1 MGRQYVCQ
9 ACGRRLTVPNEL
21 FEKKVSGRI
30 VNIKCKG
37 CGKPVSI
44 NGTVPPPNAQASSL
58 DPASPLELF
67 QASSLA
73 PNSKK
78 TTDRKA
84 CDMTNALPNIDQA
97 ASDEVTA
104 ADGSSDLE
112 ASGSF
117 GEVSPAPDLPDDP
130 GLGRFSHV
138 DGPLPLRSPTA
149 TIGRYALFDQ
159 FAEGGIA
166 TVHFGRLDG
175 AGGFSRVVAIK
186 RLLAHLTRNEEFTA
200 MLLKEAR
207 LAARVRHPNVVPT
220 LDVVVSQGDV
230 LLVLE
235 YVHGESLGALCRI
248 QAKQRKDHVPLDI
261 AATIMHDVLSGLC
274 AVHEATDEKGR
285 MLGLVHRDISPP
297 NIVVGADGYSRVL
310 DFGIAKALEHIEE
323 SMPTRL
329 KGKIGYM
336 SPEQIR
342 GEGARQSSDVF
353 AAGVILWELLATR
366 RLFSADN
373 EADRMKQIVS
383 GSYPNPSQF
392 RPSLPL
398 GLERLAMRALA
409 VDPDARFQNAR
420 EFSEA
425 LDEAAPRASARR
437 VSEWVND
444 LARPVLTERAHM
456 IAQVENWEGAPPLP
470 AKSAPFASDGLL
482 VKVPHALA
490 TNLRRRD
497 SRPPAATSVAS
508 NSQPPQVPSR
518 SRKVR
523 QLQARMLAL
532 ISATLLIIA
541 TYYVLYH

>member
-1 MGRQYVCQ
+1 M
-9 ACGRRLTVPNEL
+9 PNEL
-21 FEKKVSGRI
+21 FAKKVRGRI

-44 NGTVPPPNAQASSL
+44 DGTVPPPTTGASSSNKSAEL
-58 DPASPLELF
+58 AVSPSIRPATDAIPTTAPAAAKKGELGAGLESF
-67 QASSLA
+67 ANDERDFEA
-73 PNSKK
+73 TPIDMA
-78 TTDRKA
+78 TTGSFA
-84 CDMTNALPNIDQA
+84 T
-97 ASDEVTA
+97 VTA
-104 ADGSSDLE
+104 S
-112 ASGSF
+112 
-117 GEVSPAPDLPDDP
+117 LPLADDP
-130 GLGRFSHV
+130 GSGRFSHV

-186 RLLAHLTRNEEFTA
+186 RLLAHLTKNEEFTA
-200 MLLKEAR
+200 MLLKEAC
-207 LAARVRHPNVVPT
+207 LAARIRHPNVVPT
-220 LDVVVSQGDV
+220 LDVVASQGDV
-230 LLVLE
+230 LLILE
-235 YVHGESLGALCRI
+235 YVHGEALSTLCRV

-323 SMPTRL
+323 SMPNRL

-342 GEGARQSSDVF
+342 GEGAAQSSDVF

-373 EADRMKQIVS
+373 EADRMKQIVA
-383 GSYPNPSQF
+383 GDYPNPSQF
-392 RPSLPL
+392 RLNLPEPL
-398 GLERLAMRALA
+398 DRLAMRALA
-409 VDPDARFQNAR
+409 VDSQARYQNAR

-425 LDEAAPRASARR
+425 LEEAAPRASARR

-444 LARPVLTERAHM
+444 LAKPALTERAHM
-456 IAQVENWEGAPPLP
+456 IAQVENWEGAAKIP
-470 AKSAPFASDGLL
+470 AQSTPFASDGLL
-482 VKVPHALA
+482 LKLPQPLTFNATRLDLQVRAANPSVSMSQTPITKSQSALLKR
-490 TNLRRRD
+490 TPTRL
-497 SRPPAATSVAS
+497 
-508 NSQPPQVPSR
+508 
-518 SRKVR
+518 
-523 QLQARMLAL
+523 LAL
-532 ISATLLIIA
+532 IFATLLIIA
-541 TYYVLYH
+541 TYYMLSR

>member
-21 FEKKVSGRI
+21 FAKKVRGRI

-44 NGTVPPPNAQASSL
+44 DGTVPPPTGRASSSNL
-58 DPASPLELF
+58 ASQPGRS
-67 QASSLA
+67 QSS
-73 PNSKK
+73 
-78 TTDRKA
+78 R
-84 CDMTNALPNIDQA
+84 
-97 ASDEVTA
+97 
-104 ADGSSDLE
+104 
-112 ASGSF
+112 
-117 GEVSPAPDLPDDP
+117 PAPDYPADETTHDIATGGSFADVTPSTFPPPDDP
-130 GLGRFSHV
+130 GDGRFSHV
-138 DGPLPLRSPTA
+138 DGPLPLRTPTA

-186 RLLAHLTRNEEFTA
+186 RLMAHLTKNEEFTA

-230 LLVLE
+230 LLILE
-235 YVHGESLGALCRI
+235 YVHGEALSTLVRI
-248 QAKQRKDHVPLDI
+248 QAKQRKDHMPLDI

-297 NIVVGADGYSRVL
+297 NIIVGADGYARVL

-323 SMPTRL
+323 SMPNRL

-342 GEGARQSSDVF
+342 GEGATQSSDVF

-366 RLFSADN
+366 RLFSASN
-373 EADRMKQIVS
+373 EADRMKQIV
-383 GSYPNPSQF
+383 GGNYPKPSQF
-392 RPSLPL
+392 RSDVPEALQV
-398 GLERLAMRALA
+398 LAMRALA
-409 VDPDARFQNAR
+409 ASPQDRYQNAR

-425 LDEAAPRASARR
+425 LEEAAPRASARR

-444 LARPVLTERAHM
+444 LAKPTLIHRAHM
-456 IAQVENWEGAPPLP
+456 IAQVENWERAAEVP
-470 AKSAPFASDGLL
+470 ALSAPYASNGPLIL
-482 VKVPHALA
+482 PPQALRMDA
-490 TNLRRRD
+490 PRLD
-497 SRPPAATSVAS
+497 SPNSVAKTS
-508 NSQPPQVPSR
+508 RSPSQPPMAKPKSGPPNR
-518 SRKVR
+518 SP
-523 QLQARMLAL
+523 ARLLAL
-532 ISATLLIIA
+532 ISAVLLIIA
-541 TYYVLYH
+541 AYYMFVR